1 VLPERERIGGSRA
14 QMDLLEL
21 TLLKAYAAAGRHEAL
36 RDLLAARRAGPAP
49 LPAEALP

>member
-21 TLLKAYAAAGRHEAL
+21 TLLKAYAAAYGATICV
-36 RDLLAARRAGPAP
+36 RRCVNQDEK
-49 LPAEALP
+49 L